1 MLAILLYKAG
11 ECLHL
16 KQNTGI
22 KSISQKQSKFKYT
35 PTRFF
40 VCLSV
45 FVCLVFFAFIIS
57 IHSFATPRYS
67 FFCA

>member
-45 FVCLVFFAFIIS
+45 FVCFF
-57 IHSFATPRYS
+57 
-67 FFCA
+67 FFCIYY